1 MSRLLAA
8 DGPKSGFG
16 TIGHVLP
23 SEGPVTELKAGV
35 LRRHRERL
43 KMPHTG
49 HCPELVGAL
58 RAEKE
63 RPFTL
68 NAAAIR

>member
-16 TIGHVLP
+16 AIGHVLP

-35 LRRHRERL
+35 LRRHGERL
-43 KMPHTG
+43 KMPQSG
-49 HCPELVGAL
+49 LRLVGRICL
-58 RAEKE
+58 DHPPSEENRA
-63 RPFTL
+63 
-68 NAAAIR
+68 

>member
-16 TIGHVLP
+16 AIGHVLP

-35 LRRHRERL
+35 LRRHGERL
-43 KMPHTG
+43 KMPLSRPRHRRISSTSAD
-49 HCPELVGAL
+49 ETAL
-58 RAEKE
+58 MR
-63 RPFTL
+63 
-68 NAAAIR
+68 